1 MPAGSSTDKKQ
12 VWLVEDSP
20 PLAGDCDQTLPM
32 HMDGDEIPSS
42 VGVLLERESE
52 EHDMKTGGSK
62 DLSPTEHEPEVG
74 QAGLHVTYMGCAWA
88 GFCSRI
94 RVKSVFKSLC
104 HYMIM
109 LRFDIFLTQ

>member
-12 VWLVEDSP
+12 VWLVEDSL

-42 VGVLLERESE
+42 VGILLERECE

-62 DLSPTEHEPEVG
+62 DLSPTG

-109 LRFDIFLTQ
+109 LMFDIFLMQ